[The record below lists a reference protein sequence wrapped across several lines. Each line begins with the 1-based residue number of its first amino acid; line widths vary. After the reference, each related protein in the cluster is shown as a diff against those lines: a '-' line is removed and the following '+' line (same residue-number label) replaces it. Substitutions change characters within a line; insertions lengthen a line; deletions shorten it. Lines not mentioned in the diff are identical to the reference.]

1 MILEVVFGTLMA
13 LRGKVMQ
20 KARKGRQERE
30 QPTGRTYVWLSG
42 CRIGP
47 AFRTDISISYK
58 LNWKC
63 PGIEKPSILSG
74 YRSITAVRIALVA
87 ESSVAVLQRKRN
99 MRGPAQV
106 IPINNESSSDL
117 YAFLLSLG

>member
-47 AFRTDISISYK
+47 AFRTDSWNMKSLWISWYTVYMYDINIVFFETRVKNS
-58 LNWKC
+58 
-63 PGIEKPSILSG
+63 
-74 YRSITAVRIALVA
+74 RI
-87 ESSVAVLQRKRN
+87 
-99 MRGPAQV
+99 G
-106 IPINNESSSDL
+106 
-117 YAFLLSLG
+117 